1 MKQSWKTLS
10 EKWGKVSPLNFKQT
24 LVIAEMLG
32 MHSGHPS
39 EICAYADI
47 IFGDK
52 NPKEKESFM
61 NVAVDTWEKHNVWDG
76 VEEWVN
82 VYKDNPQSNVV
93 FVDFEK
99 KIEF

>member
-1 MKQSWKTLS
+1 
-10 EKWGKVSPLNFKQT
+10 
-24 LVIAEMLG
+24 
-32 MHSGHPS
+32 
-39 EICAYADI
+39 
-47 IFGDK
+47 
-52 NPKEKESFM
+52 M

-76 VEEWVN
+76 AEEWVN